1 MTNYWQLL
9 RTRSGFRNL
18 WLAQVVSLTGD
29 WFNLIA
35 TVVLVNRYTN
45 SGLAVGGLF
54 LARALP
60 PFLFGPL
67 AGVIADRFNRKYIL
81 IIADLSRAVIV
92 AGYLLVD
99 RPERAWLLFVL
110 ASLQFSVSA
119 FFEPAR
125 AAILP
130 NLLSPEELIPGNTLS
145 SATWSA
151 MLAFGAAIG
160 GFTAAA
166 FGTQT
171 ALIIDSLSFVASALF
186 VIGIAYTPRE
196 RDHTEAHANGWVQF
210 IDGLKYVR
218 QNPKVGL
225 VTTVKA
231 LGQIGSVDIVTTIYA
246 REVFRVGNDGAVGLG
261 LMFAAFGVGAIVGPV
276 IGNALGV
283 KTRRGLQ
290 VAINIGF
297 LCLPIA
303 WILVGVAPAL
313 PIMLLGLLLRG
324 IGGSVNWTYSD
335 VLIQMSVP
343 DRFMGRVY
351 SLDFGIF
358 TLALSAS
365 VWFSGVFIDTYA
377 LDPRSVSIWFGIGSL
392 LPLAFWSVMTQMV
405 KMDKQVPE
413 TVNATVTE

>member
-1 MTNYWQLL
+1 MTNYWSLL
-9 RTRSGFRNL
+9 QTRPGFRNL
-18 WLAQVVSLTGD
+18 WLAQVISLTGD

-67 AGVIADRFNRKYIL
+67 AGVVADRFNRKFIL
-81 IIADLSRAVIV
+81 IIADLLRAVIV
-92 AGYLLVD
+92 LGYLWVD
-99 RPERAWLLFVL
+99 RPERAWALFGL
-110 ASLQFSVSA
+110 SFLQFSVSS

-130 NLLSPEELIPGNTLS
+130 NLLSTDELLTGNTLS

-171 ALIIDSLSFVASALF
+171 ALVIDSLSFVASALF
-186 VIGIAYTPRE
+186 AFGITYTPRQRNQVE
-196 RDHTEAHANGWVQF
+196 QHGNGWAQY

-218 QNPKVGL
+218 QNPRVGL
-225 VTTVKA
+225 ITLVKA

-246 REVFRVGNDGAVGLG
+246 REIFRVGNDGAIGLG
-261 LMFAAFGVGAIVGPV
+261 LMFAAFGVGAIVGPL

-283 KTRRGLQ
+283 KTRRSLQ

-297 LCLPIA
+297 LCLPLA
-303 WILVGVAPAL
+303 WILVGIAPAL

-343 DRFMGRVY
+343 DHFMGRVY
-351 SLDFGIF
+351 ALDFGVF

-365 VWFSGVFIDTYA
+365 VWFTGVFIDTYV
-377 LDPRSVSIWFGIGSL
+377 LDPRTIVLYFAGLSL
-392 LPLAFWSVMTQMV
+392 LPLTFWTVMTRLV
-405 KMDKQVPE
+405 KMSAVAE
-413 TVNATVTE
+413 VRAEGL